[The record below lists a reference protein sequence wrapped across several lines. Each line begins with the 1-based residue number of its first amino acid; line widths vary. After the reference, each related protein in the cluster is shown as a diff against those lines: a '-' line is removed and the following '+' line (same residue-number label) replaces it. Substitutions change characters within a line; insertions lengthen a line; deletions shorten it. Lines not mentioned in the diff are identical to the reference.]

1 MTTAPI
7 YYLNGSA
14 FCARCNALMLRDYP
28 HPLRF
33 HEAQDCTRSSG
44 DAAAQEQIVDGLRL
58 VGAGRKMDTPGQ
70 EPPARNTSEIGV
82 SASSDQIHPR
92 AGE

>member
-28 HPLRF
+28 NPLRF
-33 HEAQDCTRSSG
+33 HHCHHCRLRVAITATRKV
-44 DAAAQEQIVDGLRL
+44 Q
-58 VGAGRKMDTPGQ
+58 P
-70 EPPARNTSEIGV
+70 
-82 SASSDQIHPR
+82 
-92 AGE
+92 